1 MNLLLLLFCGT
12 FMFAHS
18 QTTQTPTTLLRADP
32 EKLILKALNTV
43 KELARAYSMLF
54 DSFDPREAVPDFL
67 ISDETQN
74 EINEF
79 AQIIDNIYNELENNR
94 VINIL
99 PVSNRYDTFFKEIDE
114 LQRSKDFKDKPI
126 PFKLIRY
133 ILRNLF
139 TSLTSNTHS
148 DYCIERNMFT
158 FEITNEQIHQAINQ
172 ITSTDNIDR
181 TKTNFKMLPGALFK
195 HPKYKDGKG
204 ILTTHHVIGKKVLN
218 QFRIYSDA
226 ILANHRQEMDGFD
239 YHRIRDHNRLKL
251 MYPHIRHV
259 YRKYAPDDDINKG
272 TFTTLDKD
280 KNFIEFIKRLQ
291 LLPPGLTFLGPRP
304 EERSDDPDQI
314 KGKIEEQTKKQD
326 LYKARYGNYDED
338 FEYSC
343 KAILGAEYFDRVLKL
358 YNNIKAYNEDINIR
372 TLERTI
378 ELINEIENIHFYRE
392 RRPYYLPENSDFE
405 TIFFGWYPDEE
416 WNYDTSV
423 QRWDIKT
430 MEEMN
435 ADENRPGTSG
445 YDASAARYH
454 QTTSASTS
462 SPTRPTTTTED
473 VFIASL
479 FDDLKVNDRFK
490 YMRDEIRRKR
500 EHKNHENDLEC
511 QSIIKFATTPER
523 PSPATVSKSD
533 DCDYYLNN
541 GSPSIL
547 AVPVYGWCKLFG

>member
-1 MNLLLLLFCGT
+1 
-12 FMFAHS
+12 MFAYS
-18 QTTQTPTTLLRADP
+18 QTTQTQTST
-32 EKLILKALNTV
+32 ISKALNTV

-54 DSFDPREAVPDFL
+54 DSFDPRETVPDFL

-99 PVSNRYDTFFKEIDE
+99 PVSNRYDVFFKEIDE

-158 FEITNEQIHQAINQ
+158 FEITNEQVHQAINQ
-172 ITSTDNIDR
+172 ITSADNIDR
-181 TKTNFKMLPGALFK
+181 TKTNFKMLPPALFK
-195 HPKYKDGKG
+195 HPKYNGKVGKG

-226 ILANHRQEMDGFD
+226 ILANNRQEMDGFD
-239 YHRIRDHNRLKL
+239 YHRIRDHNRRKL

-259 YRKYAPDDDINKG
+259 YKKYAPNDDIDKG

-280 KNFIEFIKRLQ
+280 KNFIDFIKKLQ

-314 KGKIEEQTKKQD
+314 KGKSKTQTDLQD
-326 LYKARYGNYDED
+326 LYKARYGDYDED

-378 ELINEIENIHFYRE
+378 ELINEIENIHVYRE
-392 RRPYYLPENSDFE
+392 RRPYYSPDNSDFE
-405 TIFFGWYPDEE
+405 AIFFGWYPDEE
-416 WNYDTSV
+416 WNYDTTAH
-423 QRWDIKT
+423 RWDIKT
-430 MEEMN
+430 MEEIT

-445 YDASAARYH
+445 YRRS
-454 QTTSASTS
+454 TSATTRFTS
-462 SPTRPTTTTED
+462 RSPTRPTTTTED

-490 YMRDEIRRKR
+490 YTRDEIRRKR
-500 EHKNHENDLEC
+500 EHKNYENDLEC
-511 QSIIKFATTPER
+511 QSIIKFATKWER
-523 PSPATVSKSD
+523 SSPAPKGRSPSTVSKSD
-533 DCDYYLNN
+533 DCNYYLNN

-547 AVPVYGWCKLFG
+547 AVPVYGFCKLFG

>member
-1 MNLLLLLFCGT
+1 
-12 FMFAHS
+12 MFAHS
-18 QTTQTPTTLLRADP
+18 QTTQTPLFQ
-32 EKLILKALNTV
+32 KALNTV
-43 KELARAYSMLF
+43 KELAKAYSMLF

-67 ISDETQN
+67 ILDDTQN

-181 TKTNFKMLPGALFK
+181 TNTNFKMLPGALFK
-195 HPKYKDGKG
+195 HLKYNGKDGKG

-226 ILANHRQEMDGFD
+226 ILANHRREMDGFD
-239 YHRIRDHNRLKL
+239 YHKIRDHNRRKL
-251 MYPHIRHV
+251 MYPHIRHL
-259 YRKYAPDDDINKG
+259 YKKYAPDDDIDKG

-304 EERSDDPDQI
+304 EERSDDPDRI
-314 KGKIEEQTKKQD
+314 KGKNKEKTDLQD

-343 KAILGAEYFDRVLKL
+343 KSILGAEYFDRVVKL
-358 YNNIKAYNEDINIR
+358 YKDIKLYNEDINIR

-392 RRPYYLPENSDFE
+392 RRPYYLPDNSDFE
-405 TIFFGWYPDEE
+405 AIFFSWYPDEE
-416 WNYDTSV
+416 WNYDSTA
-423 QRWDIKT
+423 QRWNVKT
-430 MEEMN
+430 MEEMRTALASSAI

-445 YDASAARYH
+445 YRR
-454 QTTSASTS
+454 TTSAT
-462 SPTRPTTTTED
+462 TRPTTTTED

-479 FDDLKVNDRFK
+479 FDDLKINDRFK

-511 QSIIKFATTPER
+511 QSIIKFANGPI
-523 PSPATVSKSD
+523 SD
-533 DCDYYLNN
+533 RCDYYLNN

>member
-18 QTTQTPTTLLRADP
+18 QTTQTPA
-32 EKLILKALNTV
+32 ISKALNTV
-43 KELARAYSMLF
+43 KELARAYAMLF

-67 ISDETQN
+67 ISDDTQN

-195 HPKYKDGKG
+195 HPKYKDGKS
-204 ILTTHHVIGKKVLN
+204 ILTIHHVIGKKVLN

-226 ILANHRQEMDGFD
+226 ILANHRREMDGFD
-239 YHRIRDHNRLKL
+239 YHRIRDHNRRKL

-259 YRKYAPDDDINKG
+259 YRKYAPDDDVNKG
-272 TFTTLDKD
+272 TFTTLEKD

-304 EERSDDPDQI
+304 EERSDDADQI

-343 KAILGAEYFDRVLKL
+343 KTILGAEYFDRVLKL

-372 TLERTI
+372 TFERTI

-405 TIFFGWYPDEE
+405 SIFFGWYPDEE
-416 WNYDTSV
+416 WNYDISV

-435 ADENRPGTSG
+435 ANENRPGTSG
-445 YDASAARYH
+445 YRRS
-454 QTTSASTS
+454 TSATTRSTTRS
-462 SPTRPTTTTED
+462 TARVPTRLTTTTED

-479 FDDLKVNDRFK
+479 FDDLKINDRFKFK

-500 EHKNHENDLEC
+500 EHENDLEC
-511 QSIIKFATTPER
+511 QSQSIIKFA
-523 PSPATVSKSD
+523 ATKSSD
-533 DCDYYLNN
+533 DWEHSSLPSTDRCGYYLNN